1 VELIVSPHL
10 SAKKKKHIL
19 WLGQKNG
26 VCLVTEK
33 IKGRRTTR
41 VVKEAAIDGYVSER
55 EKALGVIFFGF
66 SL

>member
-1 VELIVSPHL
+1 MSPHL
-10 SAKKKKHIL
+10 SAKKKYIF

-41 VVKEAAIDGYVSER
+41 VVKEAAIDGYVVR
-55 EKALGVIFFGF
+55 RDFPWF
-66 SL
+66 